1 MPFAQRSMTVAF
13 ARAGAG
19 IDAIAIRK
27 SPVQAPG
34 AGEALV
40 RLKAATLN
48 FRDLL
53 AVRGQLP
60 STREPEYVPVSDA
73 AGEVVEVG
81 DGVTRVKPGDRVSP
95 LFSQGWLTGPKPST
109 RMLGGPIDGVARN
122 YAVFDAESL
131 CLIPDELGDLEA
143 AALPC
148 AGLTAWS
155 AVFGTRPVEAG
166 EWVLVQGTG
175 GVSLAALQWSKA
187 AGASVI
193 ITSSSDTKLKR
204 ARALGADITINYRT
218 TPDWALAAR
227 AATGGRGVDIVVDVV
242 GEAQVEDCARA
253 LADGGVIS
261 AVGRLEGVASWG
273 KEVGKPVIQVIV
285 GNREQ
290 HEAMLTFCAAN
301 RVRPVID
308 AVYDLARLP
317 EALRLLESGRF
328 FGKIGIN
335 LL

>member
-19 IDAIAIRK
+19 IDAIAIRE
-27 SPVQAPG
+27 SPVQVPG

-95 LFSQGWLTGPKPST
+95 LFSQGWLTGPKPSM
-109 RMLGGPIDGVARN
+109 RMLGGPIDGVARS

-155 AVFGTRPVEAG
+155 AVFGTRPVETG

-204 ARALGADITINYRT
+204 ARALGADITINYCT
-218 TPDWALAAR
+218 TPDWARAAR
-227 AATGGRGVDIVVDVV
+227 AALGGRGVDIVVDVV
-242 GEAQVEDCARA
+242 GEAQIEECALA

-273 KEVGKPVIQVIV
+273 KEVGKPVIRVVV

-290 HEAMLTFCAAN
+290 HEAMLSFCAAN

-308 AVYDLARLP
+308 AVFDLARLS